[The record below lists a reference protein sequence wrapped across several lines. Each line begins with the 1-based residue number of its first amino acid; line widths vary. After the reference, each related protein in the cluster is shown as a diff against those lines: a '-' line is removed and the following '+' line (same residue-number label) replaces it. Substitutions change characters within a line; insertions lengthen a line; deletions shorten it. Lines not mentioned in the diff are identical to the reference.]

1 MSKQITITLPDSFG
15 VGGMSDAPAEMR
27 EVKTEKW
34 DENFILTTIRH
45 GVSQALRDTWSV
57 SKKDKEKLRKKWES
71 FCEGDWNQRERTGE
85 SSAKF
90 AAKFDETIKN
100 LNVEALAGK
109 LTREQLFAL
118 ASLAKPDNAQIHHI
132 PPSKAAK

>member
-1 MSKQITITLPDSFG
+1 MKTITITLPDEFQ
-15 VGGMSDAPAEMR
+15 VPGMLDAPENLR
-27 EVKTEKW
+27 VIPTDKW
-34 DENFILTTIRH
+34 DEEFCLAAIKH
-45 GVSQALRDTWSV
+45 GVKQSLQDTWSV
-57 SKKDKEKLRKKWES
+57 GKKDVAKLQKRYDA
-71 FCEGDWNQRERTGE
+71 FVEGDWNQRERTGE

-118 ASLAKPDNAQIHHI
+118 AALAKPDNA
-132 PPSKAAK
+132 

>member
-1 MSKQITITLPDSFG
+1 MSKQITITLPDSFE
-15 VGGMSDAPAEMR
+15 VKGMQDAPAEMR

-45 GVSQALRDTWSV
+45 GVSQALGDTWSV

-71 FCEGDWNQRERTGE
+71 LCEGDWNTRERTGE

-90 AAKFDETIKN
+90 AVKFDEAIKN

-118 ASLAKPDNAQIHHI
+118 AALAKADNA
-132 PPSKAAK
+132 

>member
-1 MSKQITITLPDSFG
+1 MKTITITLPDEFQ
-15 VGGMSDAPAEMR
+15 VPGMLDAPENLR
-27 EVKTEKW
+27 VIPTDKW
-34 DENFILTTIRH
+34 DEEFCLAAIKH
-45 GVSQALRDTWSV
+45 GVKQSLQDTWSV
-57 SKKDKEKLRKKWES
+57 GKKDVAKLQKRYDA
-71 FCEGDWNQRERTGE
+71 FVEGDWNQRERTGE

-118 ASLAKPDNAQIHHI
+118 AALAKADNA
-132 PPSKAAK
+132 